1 MLRELIALENES
13 KVWIYQADRDFTYD
27 ELDRFRPEI
36 FKFVDQW
43 TSHHQSVSGYGN
55 IFHKR
60 FLALFVDESL
70 AQTSGCSI
78 DSSVS
83 FVKSVGAALNI
94 DFFDRLN
101 FTYLEE
107 DEVKSI
113 KNVDLSDALKNN
125 EIGESTLF
133 FDNLVKNKGDFL
145 KSWLK
150 PLKDSWHYNFV

>member
-1 MLRELIALENES
+1 LLRELIALENDS

-27 ELDRFRPEI
+27 ELDQVRPEI

-43 TSHHQSVSGYGN
+43 TSHHHRVSGYGN
-55 IFHKR
+55 IFHRR
-60 FLALFVDESL
+60 FLGLFVDESSSK
-70 AQTSGCSI
+70 TSGCSI
-78 DSSVS
+78 DSSVG
-83 FVKSVGAALNI
+83 FVKSVGQALNI
-94 DFFDRLN
+94 DFFDRMC
-101 FTYLEE
+101 FTYLAD

-113 KNVDLSDALKNN
+113 KSSDINQSLQNKLIT
-125 EIGESTLF
+125 EETLF